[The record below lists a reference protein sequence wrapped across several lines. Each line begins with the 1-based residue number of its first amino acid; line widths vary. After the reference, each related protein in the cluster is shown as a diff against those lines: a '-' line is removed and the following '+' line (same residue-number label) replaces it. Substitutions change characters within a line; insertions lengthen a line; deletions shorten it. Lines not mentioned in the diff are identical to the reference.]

1 MKLSTLHDFQLNQS
15 NLQDFIDCPR
25 RFQLKVL
32 EGISWP
38 AADSEPIEKFEQ
50 FTQLGNRFHLLCQQ
64 FFSTIAPNH
73 IQDLIKDPVLLAMWE
88 NFLPYGQNLLKYRL
102 YSEQLLTVP
111 FHHYRLLAKFDLIVE
126 LSPTQYL
133 IIDWK
138 TSSKK
143 PPRKNLEKR
152 VQTFL
157 YPYIFFLAGSDL
169 FQDKSFQPD
178 FIEMQYWYPLHED
191 HQEIFLYSKEKHNTV
206 TSDLDRLVTEIN
218 SMIEGQNTFSLTSDL
233 SNCQYCIFRSLCN
246 RGTKAGP
253 LDKTQVMEQDDL
265 SNVYF
270 DFEQIKEIE
279 F

>member
-73 IQDLIKDPVLLAMWE
+73 IQDSIKDPVLLAMWE

>member
-1 MKLSTLHDFQLNQS
+1 MNLSVLHDFQLNQS
-15 NLQDFIDCPR
+15 YLQDYIACPR

-50 FTQLGNRFHLLCQQ
+50 FTQIGNRFHLLCQQ
-64 FFSTIAPNH
+64 FFSTIDPKH
-73 IQDLIKDPVLLAMWE
+73 IQDSIKDPILLAMWE
-88 NFLPYGQNLLKYRL
+88 SFLPYGQSLLNYCF

-111 FHHYRLLAKFDLIVE
+111 FHQYRLLAKFDLIVE

-143 PPRKNLEKR
+143 PPKEILEKR

-157 YPYIFFLAGSDL
+157 YPYIFYLAGSDL
-169 FQDKSFQPD
+169 FQGKSIEPD
-178 FIEMQYWYPLHED
+178 FIELHYWYPLHED
-191 HQEIFLYSKEKHNTV
+191 HQEIFLYSEEKHNSVIT
-206 TSDLDRLVTEIN
+206 DLDRLLTELN
-218 SMIEGQNTFSLTSDL
+218 SMIEAGNTFPLTSDL
-233 SNCQYCIFRSLCN
+233 SNCQFCIFRSLCN
-246 RGTKAGP
+246 RGTRAGP
-253 LDKTQVMEQDDL
+253 LDKTQVLEQDDL